1 MISSPRSASLIGG
14 EAIDLIHSSREH
26 ITWLTA
32 LLNAVS
38 ADVTHGKVLDLKKVK
53 FCYVAGAYQIGRYPL
68 WYPRF
73 GADPRRTPRAVT
85 ISGDHYWLVN
95 CSSKTTRGNTP

>member
-38 ADVTHGKVLDLKKVK
+38 ADVTHGKGHNVKALTGLGQYIGDDWANYLNCQTTELQEKLDALE
-53 FCYVAGAYQIGRYPL
+53 
-68 WYPRF
+68 
-73 GADPRRTPRAVT
+73 
-85 ISGDHYWLVN
+85 
-95 CSSKTTRGNTP
+95 GNQ

>member
-1 MISSPRSASLIGG
+1 MTSSPRSASLIGG

-38 ADVTHGKVLDLKKVK
+38 ADVTYGKGYNVKALAGLGQYIGDDWANYLNCQTTELQEKLDALEGK
-53 FCYVAGAYQIGRYPL
+53 Q
-68 WYPRF
+68 
-73 GADPRRTPRAVT
+73 
-85 ISGDHYWLVN
+85 
-95 CSSKTTRGNTP
+95 